1 MSRDRFSDKATN
13 YSDFYTVHPGD
24 ERPIAGPLIFHSLAL
39 IIAAASTV
47 VAIAMS
53 FYLIMRHA
61 TNYTVPNEQKQ
72 IIRILFMVPIYACS
86 SFLSLRFY
94 YHAIYFQVL
103 SDCYEAFAISS
114 FFSLMCHY
122 IAPDLHSQ
130 KEYFREMHP
139 IEDWVWPVNWM
150 AKCCGGQ
157 RKGPW
162 RTPRS
167 GLTWFNIIWIG
178 VYHYCFVRVAM
189 TVAAVLSQ
197 YHGRYCE
204 SSNSPMFGHIW
215 VCPLIL
221 IVYVSPLLLP
231 LHSWHPSCPFPT
243 TSRHHLHY

>member
-1 MSRDRFSDKATN
+1 MGTPFCNTTLDDMRI
-13 YSDFYTVHPGD
+13 HPGD
-24 ERPIAGPLIFHSLAL
+24 ERPIAGPLTFHSLAL
-39 IIAAASTV
+39 IIAAASTL
-47 VAIAMS
+47 VAIFTS

-61 TNYTVPNEQKQ
+61 TNYTVPEQQKQ
-72 IIRILFMVPIYACS
+72 IIRILFMVPVYTCS

-122 IAPDLHSQ
+122 IAPDLHLQ

-139 IEDWVWPVNWM
+139 IKDWVWPVNWM
-150 AKCCGGQ
+150 AKCCGGH

-189 TVAAVLSQ
+189 TVAAVVSQ

-215 VCPLIL
+215 
-221 IVYVSPLLLP
+221 
-231 LHSWHPSCPFPT
+231 
-243 TSRHHLHY
+243 